1 MSCRL
6 SIGLTACA
14 CLAACSQVD
23 SPAESAVAAE
33 PGWITLFD
41 GRSLDGWKPVGDANW
56 QLADGGT
63 VRSDAGNGF
72 LVTNA
77 FYTDFDLEFE
87 FWVTADANSGA
98 FIRCAN
104 PTEIG
109 AATCYEVNIYDQRP
123 DPKYRTGA
131 IVDVAEPKVMIDTG
145 GRWNSYAISARG
157 PRLIVTLNGQQT
169 VDVQDSK
176 LASGPIA
183 LQRGAGTVMFR
194 NVRIRE

>member
-1 MSCRL
+1 M
-6 SIGLTACA
+6 
-14 CLAACSQVD
+14 
-23 SPAESAVAAE
+23 
-33 PGWITLFD
+33 
-41 GRSLDGWKPVGDANW
+41 
-56 QLADGGT
+56 
-63 VRSDAGNGF
+63 GF

-109 AATCYEVNIYDQRP
+109 AATCYEVNIFDQRP

-131 IVDVAEPKVMIDTG
+131 IVDVAEPKVMLDTG

-169 VDVQDSK
+169 VDVEDEQVAIRADRTAAGCGHRDVPQRADPRVAGAPGRCVFCIRFFHFCSGLQK
-176 LASGPIA
+176 KAAGCLA
-183 LQRGAGTVMFR
+183 
-194 NVRIRE
+194 

>member
-14 CLAACSQVD
+14 CLAACSQVE
-23 SPAESAVAAE
+23 SPAESAAAAE
-33 PGWITLFD
+33 LRLDHTIRRQQSRWLEA
-41 GRSLDGWKPVGDANW
+41 GRRC
-56 QLADGGT
+56 QLAARRRGT

-109 AATCYEVNIYDQRP
+109 AATCYEVNIFDQRP
-123 DPKYRTGA
+123 DPNTAREQSSTSPSRRSCSIPAAAGTA
-131 IVDVAEPKVMIDTG
+131 TRSRLA
-145 GRWNSYAISARG
+145 ARG
-157 PRLIVTLNGQQT
+157 SSVTLNGQQT
-169 VDVQDSK
+169 VDVEDSK
-176 LASGPIA
+176 FASGPIA

>member
-1 MSCRL
+1 MSLQLR
-6 SIGLTACA
+6 IGLIACA
-14 CLAACSQVD
+14 CIAACSQVE
-23 SPAESAVAAE
+23 SPTENAAAAES
-33 PGWITLFD
+33 GWITLFD
-41 GRSLDGWKPVGDANW
+41 GSNLNGWTPVGDANW
-56 QLADGGT
+56 QLADGT
-63 VRSDAGNGF
+63 VRADAGNGF
-72 LVTNA
+72 LVTNG

-109 AATCYEVNIYDQRP
+109 AATCYEVNIFDQRP

-131 IVDVAEPKVMIDTG
+131 IVDVAEPKVKIDTG

-157 PRLIVTLNGQQT
+157 QRLVITLNGQQT

-176 LASGPIA
+176 LPSGPIA